1 MRSEEQ
7 PTVAARAAER
17 LLRDRYQ
24 LAGRIGSGAIGEVV
38 AAHDRALARDVAIKF
53 LHPHLAD
60 DPDTV
65 DRFRREARAIA
76 QLSHRNVVRVF
87 DFDAAHDPPFLV
99 LELVDGITLTEVL
112 RETGALE
119 EQDWRSLAVQMLE
132 ALDAAHAAG
141 IVHRDVKP
149 ANLLVERTGRLRVAD
164 FGLART
170 TSLETITNAGATVGT
185 ALYMSPEQ
193 AQGAAVG
200 ASSDIYSAGCV
211 LWEMVT
217 GSPPYGGGNA
227 VEVAMRHV
235 SGDVPD
241 LRDVR
246 PDVPHDVADLLR
258 SMLAKDPAE
267 RPASAGAAAAQ
278 LLAGSALGEDG
289 SPHATVALERT
300 LAAQPLSSAVM
311 AVTAPPDAH
320 VYGGF
325 PPRDHPTLGRRPLR
339 DRIGPLADRLRAT
352 MPRELLKLAATALLV
367 ALLAWVVVERA
378 PEGRGTP
385 VPDYM
390 RGSAGAMRQLAERD
404 GWPVQ
409 VQQVDSWR
417 RSGTVIGQDPPP
429 GSRARAG
436 EPIVL
441 SVAR

>member
-1 MRSEEQ
+1 MTTDEE
-7 PTVAARAAER
+7 PTVVAGAGER
-17 LLRDRYQ
+17 LLRDRYR

-38 AAHDRALARDVAIKF
+38 AAHDRALSRDVAIKF

-76 QLSHRNVVRVF
+76 QLSHRNVVHVF
-87 DFDAAHDPPFLV
+87 DFDVAHDPPFLV

-112 RETGALE
+112 RQTGPLE
-119 EQDWRSLAVQMLE
+119 EQDWRSLGVQMLE

-193 AQGAAVG
+193 AQGEPVSAC
-200 ASSDIYSAGCV
+200 SDIYSAGCV

-217 GSPPYGGGNA
+217 GAPPFAGGNA

-235 SGDVPD
+235 HADVPD
-241 LRDVR
+241 LRAVQ
-246 PDVPHDVADLLR
+246 PDAPQEVADLLR
-258 SMLAKDPAE
+258 DMLAKEPEA
-267 RPASAGAAAAQ
+267 RPASAGDAAAR
-278 LLAGSALGEDG
+278 LRIGSGIGEDG

-300 LAAQPLSSAVM
+300 LAAQPLSSAVV
-311 AVTAPPDAH
+311 AATAPADAH

-325 PPRDHPTLGRRPLR
+325 APRNHPTLGRRPLR
-339 DRIGPLADRLRAT
+339 ERIGPIADRLRAT
-352 MPRELLKLAATALLV
+352 MPREALKLATTALLV
-367 ALLAWVVVERA
+367 ALVTWIVVERA

-390 RGSAGAMRQLAERD
+390 RGSAGSMRQLAERD
-404 GWPVQ
+404 GWSVQ
-409 VQQVDSWR
+409 VQQVDSPR
-417 RSGTVIGQDPPP
+417 PSGAVVGQDPPP

-436 EPIVL
+436 DPIL
-441 SVAR
+441 LRVAR